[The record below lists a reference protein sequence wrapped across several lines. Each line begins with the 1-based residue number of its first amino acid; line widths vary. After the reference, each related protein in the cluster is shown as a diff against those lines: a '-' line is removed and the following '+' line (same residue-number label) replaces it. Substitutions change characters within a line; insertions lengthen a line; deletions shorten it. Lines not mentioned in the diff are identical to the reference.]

1 MFRKIRRVKNEIS
14 IEDAKNLLTNNKRGV
29 LSLNGDGG
37 YPYAFPINFYYEKS
51 ENKIYFH
58 GAKKG
63 HKIDSM
69 LDNPKACF
77 TTYDDGILSEDGW
90 SYYVS
95 SAVVFGKMELVDDE
109 KIALEKVRKLSA
121 KYYPNAQLIDDAVK
135 ESFAAV
141 QIFALNIEHISGK
154 RVNER

>member
-14 IEDAKNLLTNNKRGV
+14 VEDSKILLTENKRGV
-29 LSLNGDGG
+29 LALNGDDG
-37 YPYAFPINFYYEKS
+37 YPYAFPINFYYEES

-63 HKIDSM
+63 HKIDAM
-69 LDNPKACF
+69 IHNPKACF
-77 TTYDDGILSEDGW
+77 TTYDDGVLSEDGW

-95 SAVVFGKMELVDDE
+95 SAVVFGKMELIKDKD
-109 KIALEKVRKLSA
+109 IALEKVRKLSE
-121 KYYPNAQLIDDAVK
+121 KYYPSAKLIDEAIE

-141 QIFALNIEHISGK
+141 QIFALDAKHISGK
-154 RVNER
+154 RVKER